1 MTIRAFLPP
10 LSVAGE
16 GSVVKGSSTA
26 FGLDVK
32 VGRIGASGVHHGL
45 GRATRY
51 GAPSEVGNFR
61 STGRV

>member
-1 MTIRAFLPP
+1 
-10 LSVAGE
+10 VAGE